1 MKWEKE
7 KAEVEKK
14 QNEEEEGEE
23 MRSRCTQLIVGI
35 RKTWQ
40 LLDWMTFSQLVKC
53 SVVWC
58 RLVDPSGDIS

>member
-1 MKWEKE
+1 MKWEKD

-40 LLDWMTFSQLVKC
+40 LLDWMTFSQLKSTV
-53 SVVWC
+53 S
-58 RLVDPSGDIS
+58 